1 MKSKRSQKLG
11 GTITTCVSYSMI
23 QEPATNGL
31 KRMMETTLM
40 EILKRLERSYELI
53 TSMLTVVLLDRLS
66 GHMFQLRHACPEEVL
81 LGVNDRQKCEEF
93 SREYL
98 SDAEG
103 SNHCNQEHRAVNWAS
118 PCPLA
123 HIHLSINGLK
133 RMMETTL
140 MEILKRL
147 ERSYELI
154 TSMLTVV
161 LLDRLSGH
169 MFQLRHACPEEVLFG
184 VNDRQKCEEFS
195 REYLS
200 DAEGSNHCNQEH
212 RAVNWASPCPLA
224 HIHLSIHCLW
234 TAK

>member
-103 SNHCNQEHRAVNWAS
+103 SNHCNQEHLIVTREAKDS
-118 PCPLA
+118 PTAYTPSEIALN
-123 HIHLSINGLK
+123 IN
-133 RMMETTL
+133 L
-140 MEILKRL
+140 MRFQITKWLHR
-147 ERSYELI
+147 RS
-154 TSMLTVV
+154 S
-161 LLDRLSGH
+161 
-169 MFQLRHACPEEVLFG
+169 
-184 VNDRQKCEEFS
+184 K
-195 REYLS
+195 
-200 DAEGSNHCNQEH
+200 
-212 RAVNWASPCPLA
+212 
-224 HIHLSIHCLW
+224 
-234 TAK
+234 